1 MATASADHAILI
13 VEDNAVNLM
22 VLRSILRKKG
32 YEPLVAKDGL
42 EGLEMAVA
50 YRPRLILMDL
60 NMPRMDGF
68 ASAAEIRRRLPG
80 HDIIIVAVSANFSD
94 EQIEACYAAGFAGL
108 LPKPLDF
115 AALSAT
121 VRQWAGDPRPAA

>member
-1 MATASADHAILI
+1 
-13 VEDNAVNLM
+13 M
-22 VLRSILRKKG
+22 VLRSLLRKKG

-42 EGLEMAVA
+42 EGMEMALTH
-50 YRPRLILMDL
+50 RPRLILMDL

-80 HDIIIVAVSANFSD
+80 HDMVIVAVTANVTD
-94 EQIEACYAAGFAGL
+94 EQIEACEAAGFAGL

-115 AALSAT
+115 AALGAT
-121 VRQWAGDPRPAA
+121 VARWAGDPRPAA

>member
-1 MATASADHAILI
+1 MATDHAILI

-22 VLRSILRKKG
+22 VLRALLRKKG

-42 EGLEMAVA
+42 EGLEMALA

-80 HDIIIVAVSANFSD
+80 HDIVIVAVTANFTD
-94 EQIEACYAAGFAGL
+94 EQIQACKAAGFAGL

-115 AALSAT
+115 VALGAT
-121 VRQWAGDPRPAA
+121 VEKFAGAPRPAA